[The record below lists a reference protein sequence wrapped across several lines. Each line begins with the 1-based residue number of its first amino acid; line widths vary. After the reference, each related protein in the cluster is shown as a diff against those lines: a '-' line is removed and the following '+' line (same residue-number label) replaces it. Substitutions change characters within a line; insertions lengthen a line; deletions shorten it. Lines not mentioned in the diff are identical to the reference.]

1 MRNCV
6 EVQLL
11 TPRPLTRKEDGR
23 RFLELWLELMPE
35 YTPQRYSLVEPI
47 RMPFDP
53 ERIDELLGMWA
64 DHLLMVRK
72 LPYALTSVG
81 MRTYHH
87 DVLSNVS
94 IDLELRGIRQD
105 PVIGFL
111 EALSVEFS
119 SDFALIHAVT
129 EEAPKYQDCFVTGHK
144 LKKSIPYLP
153 WLTVFGPPYIE
164 LFGKERLLSTPAH
177 KAKALDEQH
186 VSIQLSPD
194 IMDLVNH
201 YRHPDA
207 GYEAARQAV
216 LDHLDSNAFHDPALG
231 EDHQYN
237 VPHFDLDRF
246 WDDEEARRHYD
257 EFCRILNQ
265 LEGKK
270 RDRGQ

>member
-1 MRNCV
+1 MKNQV
-6 EVQLL
+6 TFQVL

-23 RFLELWLELMPE
+23 RFLDLWLELLPE
-35 YTPQRYSLVEPI
+35 YAPQRYSLVEPI
-47 RMPFDP
+47 RTPFDP
-53 ERIDELLGMWA
+53 ERIDEVLGMWTNQ
-64 DHLLMVRK
+64 LLFVRK
-72 LPYALTSVG
+72 QPHALAHVF
-81 MRTYHH
+81 MRSYHH
-87 DVLSNVS
+87 
-94 IDLELRGIRQD
+94 ELLADIPIRFEIPNFRQD
-105 PVIGFL
+105 PVIRFL

-119 SDFALIHAVT
+119 ADFALIHGVT
-129 EEAPKYQDCFVTGHK
+129 EEVPNRHDFFVTEHQ

-153 WLTVFGPPYIE
+153 WLTIFGPPYIE

-186 VSIQLSPD
+186 VSIQLTPD

-231 EDHQYN
+231 KDHQYN

-257 EFCRILNQ
+257 EFCRILNG
-265 LEGKK
+265 LERKERGKV
-270 RDRGQ
+270 R